1 MRSKKLKTIGIWKV
15 SVNGGTSFFK
25 S

>member
-1 MRSKKLKTIGIWKV
+1 MRSKKLKSIGIWKV